1 VQGLAQRYLAS
12 KRAHPIRWECI
23 ELIAVVALVAL
34 VWLVIGRT
42 AGVAAAILLGL
53 FTLLGF
59 LTLRARVSRA
69 RIESG
74 DAA

>member
-1 VQGLAQRYLAS
+1 
-12 KRAHPIRWECI
+12 
-23 ELIAVVALVAL
+23 VALVAL